1 MCRVKALQAR
11 VYRITSESLQKRT
24 EVLSLEHYLASCTLL
39 WAGNVARL
47 HKSRL
52 RKRLMLS

>member
-1 MCRVKALQAR
+1 MCRVKALQAS
-11 VYRITSESLQKRT
+11 VYCITSESIQKRT
-24 EVLSLEHYLASCTLL
+24 EVLSLEHYLASCTLI